1 MRRIDKPFFPFY
13 LGFKK
18 LDDSIQNCKYIF
30 DSLSCFNH
38 FFLIYKSPPPFL
50 SRSSELFQSP
60 YFLNRYL
67 NILYCCKFYYC
78 RDHNDYGIRY
88 KDLLDDLVDL
98 KLQYLLD
105 EIEKILNKWQIK
117 SATEFLEQT
126 HDGTIEEGEDDA
138 ITLTHLL
145 DQREELFQLKAQW
158 NQEQ

>member
-1 MRRIDKPFFPFY
+1 MR
-13 LGFKK
+13 
-18 LDDSIQNCKYIF
+18 
-30 DSLSCFNH
+30 
-38 FFLIYKSPPPFL
+38 YKSPPPFL

-67 NILYCCKFYYC
+67 NILYRCKFYYC

-126 HDGTIEEGEDDA
+126 RDGTIEEGEDDA

-145 DQREELFQLKAQW
+145 DQREELFQLKAQSESETMSDIEALIKAKILEKLFSKSMRSFLYQPKFTRI
-158 NQEQ
+158 NIIL